1 MVNGRIDAVPA
12 SREYSP
18 RGPDRIRGRVIVAAE
33 SGGAHYSRIT
43 PAQGGGCPGDAP
55 LACPGTNRCC
65 PSGTPYYCQSLT
77 RPHPEG
83 RAAVGWS
90 GCVMPGTGWNLPK
103 FWSSACQPIW
113 EKCN

>member
-1 MVNGRIDAVPA
+1 MRYRHLASLALGVLIAFAVAPA
-12 SREYSP
+12 
-18 RGPDRIRGRVIVAAE
+18 VAAE
-33 SGGAHYSRIT
+33 NGGARYSPIT

-90 GCVMPGTGWNLPK
+90 GCVMPGTAESFK